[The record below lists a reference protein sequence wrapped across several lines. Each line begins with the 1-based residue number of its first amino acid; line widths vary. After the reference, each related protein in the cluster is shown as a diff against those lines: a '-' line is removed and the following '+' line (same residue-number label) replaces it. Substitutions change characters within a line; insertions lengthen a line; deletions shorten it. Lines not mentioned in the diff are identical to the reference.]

1 LPRPATSRLLR
12 QIKEVCE
19 LAGTKTEE
27 YAKVS
32 KKKLDVMSLG
42 REVSKEKTA
51 LGERIYDLSRKGE
64 LGTVSDDTTV
74 QAILTRLGNLDGS
87 LEACEE
93 EITSIRDSARERV
106 VDVRRKYEPPK
117 DEGSDADVPD
127 DGAPGAEA
135 RGDKVSGAESSRAGI
150 PEIESSGT
158 QASDDEAR

>member
-1 LPRPATSRLLR
+1 MEESRTSRLLR

-42 REVSKEKTA
+42 REISKEKAA
-51 LGERIYDLSRKGE
+51 LGERIYDLSRKEE

-87 LEACEE
+87 LQAHEE
-93 EITSIRDSARERV
+93 EITNIRDSARERV
-106 VDVRRKYEPPK
+106 ADVRRKYEPPK
-117 DEGSDADVPD
+117 DEGSDAE
-127 DGAPGAEA
+127 APG
-135 RGDKVSGAESSRAGI
+135 DKASGAESSRAGI